1 MIKMLDTRYITDKGN
16 GTYRIRFRIKD
27 EWWSKQISNS
37 TIEDAIALRDEKLS
51 ELEDKGEINS
61 DMKVKDCVELWMEMS
76 VKIENAGTTIDDKI
90 SKMNNHFLPYF
101 GNKKMCEIDH
111 MSIQKWITKL
121 MNKNS
126 SRHTKDGET
135 TKLSPTT
142 IHNVYNVVRAFFTW
156 ASSKDAGNII
166 SKTPCK
172 CIKLPEMEDYEK
184 EILETNEIESAIKF
198 ICQLSPLNQCA
209 FLIPLFSG
217 LRRGEILGL
226 RWKDIDFENKQI
238 IVLKSFSKSKSQGM
252 KNKKTKN
259 GKMRIVSMNDLVMN
273 CLKEWQKEQNAQRL
287 ACGKKYNATDKIFT
301 DEFGEQITPDAI
313 SNRWRRFCKKNL
325 NKHVTLHGLRASF
338 ASLLSYN
345 NVPLKDIQELLGH
358 SDIRVTTKHYT
369 LKYDDLNNRVYD
381 VTNKFNK

>member
-1 MIKMLDTRYITDKGN
+1 MIKTLDTRYITDKGN
-16 GTYRIRFRIKD
+16 GTYRIRFRVKD

-37 TIEDAIALRDEKLS
+37 TIEDAIALRNEKLA
-51 ELEDKGEINS
+51 EFENKGQISS

-101 GNKKMCEIDH
+101 GNKKMSEIDH
-111 MSIQKWITKL
+111 MSIQKWIKKL
-121 MNKNS
+121 MDKNS
-126 SRHTKDGET
+126 LRHTKAGGT
-135 TKLSPTT
+135 AKLSPTT

-156 ASSKDAGNII
+156 ASSEDAGNII
-166 SKTPCK
+166 ARTPCK
-172 CIKLPEMEDYEK
+172 NIKLPEMETYEK
-184 EILETNEIESAIKF
+184 EILETDEIETAIKF
-198 ICQLSPLNQCA
+198 ISQLNSQNQCA

-238 IVLKSFSKSKSQGM
+238 IILKSFSKSKSQGM

-287 ACGKKYNATDKIFT
+287 ACGKKYNTTDKIFT
-301 DEFGEQITPDAI
+301 DEFGDQITPDAI
-313 SNRWRRFCKKNL
+313 SNRWRRFCRKNL